1 LPLNKPP
8 ASSSK
13 PETAVP
19 DGPGDHELVA
29 RCQTGDTS
37 AFNELITR
45 YRQRCFSMI
54 YQMVRNEDDAWDLA
68 QDGFVR
74 AWRSIGHFKGQ
85 SSFYTWLYR
94 VMTNV
99 ALDWLRK
106 KHIQG
111 AQEFDDTVGLR
122 RIEPGAVTAPKE
134 PLEPSQR
141 LADGEIRARINEAIE
156 KLSPEH
162 RTAVVLREIEGL
174 EYTEIAETMDCSI
187 GTVMS
192 RLFYA
197 RKKLQSLLQDVY
209 EQL

>member
-1 LPLNKPP
+1 LNIQP
-8 ASSSK
+8 ASPSK

-19 DGPGDHELVA
+19 EGPGDHELVA
-29 RCQTGDTS
+29 RCQKGETG

-111 AQEFDDTVGLR
+111 AQEFDDSIGLR
-122 RIEPGAVTAPKE
+122 RIEPGAVTAPKAD
-134 PLEPSQR
+134 LEPAER
-141 LADGEIRARINEAIE
+141 IADAEIRTRINDAIE

-174 EYTEIAETMDCSI
+174 EYTEIAEAMDCSI

-197 RKKLQSLLQDVY
+197 RKKLQTLLQDVY

>member
-1 LPLNKPP
+1 LNKLP
-8 ASSSK
+8 ASSSN

-19 DGPGDHELVA
+19 EGPGDQELVA
-29 RCQTGDTS
+29 RCQQGDTG

-122 RIEPGAVTAPKE
+122 RIEPGAVTAPKAV
-134 PLEPSQR
+134 LEPSER
-141 LADGEIRARINEAIE
+141 LADGEIRQRINAAIE

-162 RTAVVLREIEGL
+162 RTVVVLREIEGL
-174 EYTEIAETMDCSI
+174 EYTEIAEAMDCSI

>member
-1 LPLNKPP
+1 
-8 ASSSK
+8 
-13 PETAVP
+13 
-19 DGPGDHELVA
+19 
-29 RCQTGDTS
+29 
-37 AFNELITR
+37 
-45 YRQRCFSMI
+45 MI

-74 AWRSIGHFKGQ
+74 AWKSLSQFRGQ

-106 KHIQG
+106 KHVQG
-111 AQEFDDTVGLR
+111 AQEFDDSIGLR
-122 RIEPGAVTAPKE
+122 KIEPGAATVPK
-134 PLEPSQR
+134 PVMEPSEK
-141 LADGEIRARINEAIE
+141 LADGEIRVRINEAIE

-162 RTAVVLREIEGL
+162 RSVIVLREIEGL
-174 EYTEIAETMDCSI
+174 EYTEIAESMDCSI

-197 RKKLQSLLQDVY
+197 RKKLQTMLQDVY

>member
-1 LPLNKPP
+1 MNKLP
-8 ASSSK
+8 ASSSN

-19 DGPGDHELVA
+19 EGPGDQELVA
-29 RCQTGDTS
+29 RCQKGDTG

-99 ALDWLRK
+99 ALDWIRK

-122 RIEPGAVTAPKE
+122 RIEPGAVTAPKAV
-134 PLEPSQR
+134 LEPSER
-141 LADGEIRARINEAIE
+141 LADGEIRQRINAAIE

-162 RTAVVLREIEGL
+162 RTVVVLREIEGL
-174 EYTEIAETMDCSI
+174 EYTEIAEAMDCSI

>member
-1 LPLNKPP
+1 LNKPP
-8 ASSSK
+8 ANPSK
-13 PETAVP
+13 TETAAP
-19 DGPGDHELVA
+19 DGPSDHELVA
-29 RCQTGDTS
+29 RCQQGETA

-74 AWRSIGHFKGQ
+74 AWRSLSHFRGQ

-106 KHIQG
+106 KHVQG
-111 AQEFDDTVGLR
+111 SQEFDDTIGLR
-122 RIEPGAVTAPKE
+122 RIEPGAATAPK
-134 PLEPSQR
+134 PAMEPSER
-141 LADGEIRARINEAIE
+141 LADGEIRERINSAIE

-162 RTAVVLREIEGL
+162 RTVIVLREIEGL
-174 EYTEIAETMDCSI
+174 EYSEIAESMDCSI

-197 RKKLQSLLQDVY
+197 RKKLQTMLQDVY

>member
-1 LPLNKPP
+1 MNIQP
-8 ASSSK
+8 ASPSK

-19 DGPGDHELVA
+19 EGPGDHELVA
-29 RCQTGDTS
+29 RCQKGETG

-111 AQEFDDTVGLR
+111 AQEFDDSIGLR
-122 RIEPGAVTAPKE
+122 RIEPGAVTAPKAD
-134 PLEPSQR
+134 LEPAER
-141 LADGEIRARINEAIE
+141 IADAEIRTRINDAIE

-174 EYTEIAETMDCSI
+174 EYTEIAEAMDCSI

-197 RKKLQSLLQDVY
+197 RKKLQTLLQDVY